1 MSAFKSLT
9 SQDVIITPFVVN
21 KSFSFVGS
29 ASLNEDN
36 VFIERLLG
44 KNITGSFEITTE
56 PTTGTTASSGFTSSY
71 YQRDIYN
78 SVKQLYYSN
87 ELPNPE
93 GTYIVTDLNG
103 NIVEDN
109 TNTNVHSRFDNY
121 LQTTLQSGSR
131 HLFPTES
138 NHKVAV
144 LSIPSQ
150 LYGDYINPSTFA
162 LDFRYLPSASSVNA
176 SLNYSVWDKNSFNN
190 KPLLNGS
197 GSIPI
202 TWNINENELNWFNSG
217 ALFVPV
223 DEYVEPYDIFISA
236 SFAPQI
242 SSYYVSS
249 SYLTSGYV
257 TQITASNVTL
267 SLAIDNGG
275 GSYTILASGSASL
288 QPTTPTT
295 INLSALELSYSGS
308 KLVLLPQFDAADPS
322 IATVIA
328 DVSYIVLAN
337 QLGNVFLRDDGNG
350 NLYDTSFNN
359 SYEGIIVY
367 SHGLVVITNQGLL
380 NFWPSTDD
388 VNVSFQSSRLIYE
401 TQYKCTI
408 RENEF
413 NYSLNPS
420 IISSSGTWTNPLN
433 SSCSLD
439 LRGQVYDFVTGSV
452 FAPYVTTVGLYNENQ
467 ELLAVAK
474 LSQPLPTSRTTDTS
488 ILINI
493 DR

>member
-36 VFIERLLG
+36 VFIERLIG

-56 PTTGTTASSGFTSSY
+56 PTTGTTASSGFSSSY

-93 GTYIVTDLNG
+93 GTYIVTDSNG
-103 NIVEDN
+103 NIVESN
-109 TNTNVHSRFDNY
+109 LTTNIHSRFDNY

-138 NHKVAV
+138 DHKVAV

-150 LYGDYINPSTFA
+150 LYGDYINPNTFA
-162 LDFRYLPSASSVNA
+162 LDFRYLPSASSVNV

-202 TWNINENELNWFNSG
+202 TWNINENELNWFNNG
-217 ALFVPV
+217 ILFVPV

-249 SYLTSGYV
+249 SYVTSGYITEV
-257 TQITASNVTL
+257 TASNITL

-295 INLSALELSYSGS
+295 INLSVQELSYSGS
-308 KLVLLPQFDAADPS
+308 NLVLLPQFSAADPS
-322 IATVIA
+322 TATVIA

-337 QLGNVFLRDDGNG
+337 QLGNIFLRDDGNG
-350 NLYDTSFNN
+350 NLYDTFTNI
-359 SYEGIIVY
+359 YEGIIIY
-367 SHGLVVITNQGLL
+367 PHGMIVMTNQGLL
-380 NFWPSTDD
+380 NYWPSTDD
-388 VNVSFQSSRLIYE
+388 INVSFQSSRLIYE

-420 IISSSGTWTNPLN
+420 LISSSGNFTNPLI
-433 SSCSLD
+433 STCSVD
-439 LRGQVYDFVTGSV
+439 IRGQAYDFVTGSNW
-452 FAPYVTTVGLYNENQ
+452 APYVTTVGLYNEAQ

-488 ILINI
+488 ILINL

>member
-36 VFIERLLG
+36 VFIERLIG

-71 YQRDIYN
+71 YQRDVYN
-78 SVKQLYYSN
+78 SIKQLYYSN

-93 GTYIVTDLNG
+93 GIRIIYDYQG
-103 NIVEDN
+103 NIVENN

-121 LQTTLQSGSR
+121 LNTTLSGSR
-131 HLFPTES
+131 LFQTQS
-138 NHKVAV
+138 NVQIAV
-144 LSIPSQ
+144 ISIPSQ
-150 LYGDYINPSTFA
+150 LYGDYINPG
-162 LDFRYLPSASSVNA
+162 
-176 SLNYSVWDKNSFNN
+176 SFYF
-190 KPLLNGS
+190 K
-197 GSIPI
+197 
-202 TWNINENELNWFNSG
+202 W
-217 ALFVPV
+217 AK
-223 DEYVEPYDIFISA
+223 
-236 SFAPQI
+236 
-242 SSYYVSS
+242 
-249 SYLTSGYV
+249 
-257 TQITASNVTL
+257 
-267 SLAIDNGG
+267 
-275 GSYTILASGSASL
+275 
-288 QPTTPTT
+288 TTPAGAYYT
-295 INLSALELSYSGS
+295 L
-308 KLVLLPQFDAADPS
+308 Q
-322 IATVIA
+322 
-328 DVSYIVLAN
+328 
-337 QLGNVFLRDDGNG
+337 DDGEGYLIISG
-350 NLYDTSFNN
+350 NLAGNPQ
-359 SYEGIIVY
+359 GIISY
-367 SHGLVVITNQGLL
+367 QHGLITIMDMGFMGGLT
-380 NFWPSTDD
+380 NFITQPD
-388 VNVSFQSSRLIYE
+388 VTCSFQSSRLIYE

-420 IISSSGTWTNPLN
+420 IISSSGLWTNPLN
-433 SSCSLD
+433 STCSLD

-488 ILINI
+488 ILINL

>member
-56 PTTGTTASSGFTSSY
+56 PTTGTTASSGFSSSY
-71 YQRDIYN
+71 FQRDIYN

-93 GTYIVTDLNG
+93 GIYIVTDLNG

-162 LDFRYLPSASSVNA
+162 LDFRYLPSASSVDA

-190 KPLLNGS
+190 KPLLDGS

-202 TWNINENELNWFNSG
+202 NWNINENELNWFNG
-217 ALFVPV
+217 GTLFVPT

-249 SYLTSGYV
+249 SYVTSGYITEV
-257 TQITASNVTL
+257 TASNVTL

-275 GSYTILASGSASL
+275 GSYTIITSGSVTLNPTASTSIYL
-288 QPTTPTT
+288 EA
-295 INLSALELSYSGS
+295 IELSYSGS
-308 KLVLLPQFDAADPS
+308 NIVLIPQFSAADPS
-322 IATVIA
+322 TATVIA
-328 DVSYIVLAN
+328 DVSYVVLAN
-337 QLGNVFLRDDGNG
+337 QLGNIFLRDDGNG
-350 NLYDTSFNN
+350 NIYDTSFDNP
-359 SYEGIIVY
+359 YEGIIIY

-380 NFWPSTDD
+380 NFWPETDD
-388 VNVSFQSSRLIYE
+388 INVSFQSSRTIYE
-401 TQYKCTI
+401 TQYKCTV

-413 NYSLNPS
+413 NYSQNPS
-420 IISSSGTWTNPLN
+420 LISSSNFVNPLI
-433 SSCSLD
+433 STCSLD
-439 LRGQVYDFVTGSV
+439 IRGQVYDFVTSS
-452 FAPYVTTVGLYNENQ
+452 FFSPYVTTVGLYNEAQ

-474 LSQPLPTSRTTDTS
+474 LSQPLPTSRTTDMS
-488 ILINI
+488 ILINL

>member
-56 PTTGTTASSGFTSSY
+56 PTTGTTASSGFSSSY
-71 YQRDIYN
+71 FQRDIYN

-103 NIVEDN
+103 NIVESN
-109 TNTNVHSRFDNY
+109 LTTNVHSRFDNY

-138 NHKVAV
+138 DHKVAV

-162 LDFRYLPSASSVNA
+162 LDFRYLPSASSVDV

-190 KPLLNGS
+190 KPLLDGS

-202 TWNINENELNWFNSG
+202 NWNINENELNWFNSG
-217 ALFVPV
+217 TLFVPT

-249 SYLTSGYV
+249 SYVTSGYITEV
-257 TQITASNVTL
+257 TASNITL

-275 GSYTILASGSASL
+275 GSYTVITSGSVTLNPTAS
-288 QPTTPTT
+288 TT
-295 INLSALELSYSGS
+295 IYLEAIELSYSGS
-308 KLVLLPQFDAADPS
+308 NLVLLPQFSAADPS
-322 IATVIA
+322 TATVIA

-350 NLYDTSFNN
+350 NIYDTLDN

-380 NFWPSTDD
+380 NFWPETDD
-388 VNVSFQSSRLIYE
+388 INVSFQSSRTIYE
-401 TQYKCTI
+401 TQYKCTV

-413 NYSLNPS
+413 NYSQNPS
-420 IISSSGTWTNPLN
+420 LISSSNFVNPLV
-433 SSCSLD
+433 STCSLD
-439 LRGQVYDFVTGSV
+439 IRGQVYDFVTGS
-452 FAPYVTTVGLYNENQ
+452 FFSPYVTTVGLYNEAQ

-474 LSQPLPTSRTTDTS
+474 LSQPLPTSRTTDMS
-488 ILINI
+488 ILINL

>member
-56 PTTGTTASSGFTSSY
+56 PTTGTTASSGFSSSY
-71 YQRDIYN
+71 FQRDIYN

-103 NIVEDN
+103 NIVESN
-109 TNTNVHSRFDNY
+109 LTTNVHSRFDNY

-138 NHKVAV
+138 DHKVAV

-162 LDFRYLPSASSVNA
+162 LDFRYLPSASSVDV

-190 KPLLNGS
+190 KPLLDGS

-217 ALFVPV
+217 ALFVPT

-249 SYLTSGYV
+249 SYVTSGYITEV
-257 TQITASNVTL
+257 TASNITL

-275 GSYTILASGSASL
+275 GSYTIITSGSVTLNPTAS
-288 QPTTPTT
+288 TT
-295 INLSALELSYSGS
+295 IYLEAIELSYSGS
-308 KLVLLPQFDAADPS
+308 NLVLLPQFNAADPS
-322 IATVIA
+322 TATVIA

-350 NLYDTSFNN
+350 NIYDTLDN
-359 SYEGIIVY
+359 SYEGIIIY

-380 NFWPSTDD
+380 NFWPETDD
-388 VNVSFQSSRLIYE
+388 INVSFQSSRTIYE
-401 TQYKCTI
+401 TQYKCTV

-413 NYSLNPS
+413 NYSQNPS
-420 IISSSGTWTNPLN
+420 LISSSNFVNPLI
-433 SSCSLD
+433 STCSLD
-439 LRGQVYDFVTGSV
+439 IRGQVYDFVTSS
-452 FAPYVTTVGLYNENQ
+452 FFSPYVTTVGLYNEAQ

-474 LSQPLPTSRTTDTS
+474 LSQPLPTSRTTDMS
-488 ILINI
+488 ILINL
-493 DR
+493 DK

>member
-1 MSAFKSLT
+1 MGAFKSLT
-9 SQDVIITPFVVN
+9 SQDVIVVPFVVN

-44 KNITGSFEITTE
+44 KNITGPFEINTE
-56 PTTGTTASSGFTSSY
+56 LTTGTTASNGYSSSY
-71 YQRDIYN
+71 YQRNIYN

-103 NIVEDN
+103 NIIEDN

-138 NHKVAV
+138 DHKIGVV
-144 LSIPSQ
+144 SIPSQ

-162 LDFRYLPSASSVNA
+162 LDFRYLPSASSVDA

-202 TWNINENELNWFNSG
+202 TWNINENELNWFNG
-217 ALFVPV
+217 GTLFVPV
-223 DEYVEPYDIFISA
+223 DEYVEPYDVFISA

-249 SYLTSGYV
+249 SYATSGYM
-257 TQITASNVTL
+257 TEITASNVTL

-275 GSYTILASGSASL
+275 GSYTVITSGSVTL
-288 QPTTPTT
+288 NPTTPTS
-295 INLSALELSYSGS
+295 IYLEAIELSYSGS
-308 KLVLLPQFDAADPS
+308 NLVLLPQFSAADPS
-322 IATVIA
+322 TATVIA
-328 DVSYIVLAN
+328 DVSYTVLAN
-337 QLGNVFLRDDGNG
+337 QLGNIFLRDDGNG

-413 NYSLNPS
+413 NYSQNPS
-420 IISSSGTWTNPLN
+420 LISGSNITNPLL
-433 SSCSLD
+433 SSSSLN
-439 LRGQVYDFVTGSV
+439 RSGQMYDFVTGSS

-488 ILINI
+488 ILINL

>member
-29 ASLNEDN
+29 ASLIEDN
-36 VFIERLLG
+36 VFIERLIG

-56 PTTGTTASSGFTSSY
+56 PTTGTTASSGFSSSY
-71 YQRDIYN
+71 FQRDIYN

-93 GTYIVTDLNG
+93 GTYIVTDLDG
-103 NIVEDN
+103 NIVESN
-109 TNTNVHSRFDNY
+109 LTTNVHSRFDNY

-131 HLFPTES
+131 HQFPTTS
-138 NHKVAV
+138 NDKVAV

-150 LYGDYINPSTFA
+150 LYGDYINPNTFA

-190 KPLLNGS
+190 KPLLDGS

-217 ALFVPV
+217 TLFVPT
-223 DEYVEPYDIFISA
+223 DAYVEPYDIFISA

-249 SYLTSGYV
+249 SYVSSGYITEV
-257 TQITASNVTL
+257 TASNVTL

-275 GSYTILASGSASL
+275 GSYTVITSASVVL
-288 QPTTPTT
+288 NPTASTS
-295 INLSALELSYSGS
+295 IYLEAIELSYSGS
-308 KLVLLPQFDAADPS
+308 NLVLLPQFSAADPS
-322 IATVIA
+322 TATVIA

-350 NLYDTSFNN
+350 NLYDTFDN
-359 SYEGIIVY
+359 SYEGIIIY
-367 SHGLVVITNQGLL
+367 PHGIVVITNQGLL
-380 NFWPSTDD
+380 NYWTETDD
-388 VNVSFQSSRLIYE
+388 INVSFQSSRTIYE

-420 IISSSGTWTNPLN
+420 LISSSGNFTNPLV
-433 SSCSLD
+433 STCSVD
-439 LRGQVYDFVTGSV
+439 IRGQAYDFVTGSS
-452 FAPYVTTVGLYNENQ
+452 FAPYITTVGLYNEAQ

-474 LSQPLPTSRTTDTS
+474 LSQPLPTSRTTDMS
-488 ILINI
+488 ILINL

>member
-1 MSAFKSLT
+1 MGAFKSLT
-9 SQDVIITPFVVN
+9 SQDVIVVPFVVN

-44 KNITGSFEITTE
+44 TNITGSFEIATE
-56 PTTGTTASSGFTSSY
+56 PTTGTTASNGYSSSY

-78 SVKQLYYSN
+78 SVKQLYYTNYISN
-87 ELPNPE
+87 PIS
-93 GTYIVTDLNG
+93 GSYIVTDLNG

-109 TNTNVHSRFDNY
+109 INTNVYSRFDNY

-162 LDFRYLPSASSVNA
+162 LDFRYLPSASSVDA

-190 KPLLNGS
+190 KPLLDGS

-202 TWNINENELNWFNSG
+202 TWNINENELNWFNG
-217 ALFVPV
+217 GTLFIPI
-223 DEYVEPYDIFISA
+223 DEYVEPYDVFISA

-249 SYLTSGYV
+249 SYVTSGYM
-257 TQITASNVTL
+257 TEITASNVTL

-275 GSYTILASGSASL
+275 GSYTVITSGSVAL
-288 QPTTPTT
+288 NPTNPTS
-295 INLSALELSYSGS
+295 IYLEAIELAYSGS
-308 KLVLLPQFDAADPS
+308 NLVLLPQFDAADPS
-322 IATVIA
+322 TATVIA
-328 DVSYIVLAN
+328 DVSYVVLAN

-350 NLYDTSFNN
+350 NIYDTFNN
-359 SYEGIIVY
+359 AYEGIIVY
-367 SHGLVVITNQGLL
+367 SHGMVVITNQGLL
-380 NFWPSTDD
+380 NFWPETDD
-388 VNVSFQSSRLIYE
+388 INVSFQSSRLIYE

-413 NYSLNPS
+413 NYSQNPS
-420 IISSSGTWTNPLN
+420 LISGSNITNPLL
-433 SSCSLD
+433 SSSSLN
-439 LRGQVYDFVTGSV
+439 RSGQMYDFVTGSS

>member
-9 SQDVIITPFVVN
+9 SQDVIVTPFVVN

-29 ASLNEDN
+29 ASLVEDN
-36 VFIERLLG
+36 VFIERLIG

-56 PTTGTTASSGFTSSY
+56 PTTGTTASSGFSSSY
-71 YQRDIYN
+71 FQRDIYN

-93 GTYIVTDLNG
+93 GTYIVTDLDG
-103 NIVEDN
+103 NIVESN
-109 TNTNVHSRFDNY
+109 LTTNVHSRFDNY

-144 LSIPSQ
+144 LSIPSK
-150 LYGDYINPSTFA
+150 LFGDYINPNTFA
-162 LDFRYLPSASSVNA
+162 LNFRYLPSASSVDV

-190 KPLLNGS
+190 KPLLDGS

-202 TWNINENELNWFNSG
+202 TWNVNENELNWFNSG
-217 ALFVPV
+217 TLFVPI
-223 DEYVEPYDIFISA
+223 DEYVEPYDIIVSA

-242 SSYYVSS
+242 LSYYISS
-249 SYLTSGYV
+249 SYVTSGYL
-257 TQITASNVTL
+257 TEITASNVTL

-275 GSYTILASGSASL
+275 GSYTIITSASVL
-288 QPTTPTT
+288 LDPTNSTS
-295 INLSALELSYSGS
+295 IILSAQELSYTGS
-308 KLVLLPQFDAADPS
+308 NLVLLPQFNAADPS
-322 IATVIA
+322 TATVIA

-337 QLGNVFLRDDGNG
+337 QLGNIFLRDDGNG
-350 NLYDTSFNN
+350 NLYDTYNN
-359 SYEGIIVY
+359 AYEGIIVY
-367 SHGLVVITNQGLL
+367 SHGLAVITNQGLL
-380 NFWPSTDD
+380 NYWDTTED
-388 VNVSFQSSRLIYE
+388 VEVSFQSSRTIYE

-420 IISSSGTWTNPLN
+420 LISGSNFTNPLN
-433 SSCSLD
+433 TTCSID
-439 LRGQVYDFVTGSV
+439 IRGQAYDFVTGSNW
-452 FAPYVTTVGLYNENQ
+452 APYVTTVGLYNEAQ

-474 LSQPLPTSRTTDTS
+474 LSQPLPTSRTTDMS
-488 ILINI
+488 ILINL

>member
-9 SQDVIITPFVVN
+9 SQDVIVVPFIVN

-36 VFIERLLG
+36 VFIERLIG
-44 KNITGSFEITTE
+44 KNITGSFEIATE
-56 PTTGTTASSGFTSSY
+56 PTTGTIAPSGFSSSY
-71 YQRDIYN
+71 FQRDIYN

-93 GTYIVTDLNG
+93 GTYIVTDSNG
-103 NIVEDN
+103 NIVESN
-109 TNTNVHSRFDNY
+109 LTTNVHSRFDNY

-131 HLFPTES
+131 YLFPTES

-150 LYGDYINPSTFA
+150 LYGDYINPNTFA

-176 SLNYSVWDKNSFNN
+176 SLSYSVWDKNSFNN
-190 KPLLNGS
+190 KPLLDGS

-202 TWNINENELNWFNSG
+202 NWNINENELNWFNSG
-217 ALFVPV
+217 ALFVPT
-223 DEYVEPYDIFISA
+223 DEYVEPYDIIISA

-242 SSYYVSS
+242 LSYYISS
-249 SYLTSGYV
+249 SYVTSGYL
-257 TQITASNVTL
+257 TEITASNITL

-275 GSYTILASGSASL
+275 SYTIITSGSVTLNPTAS
-288 QPTTPTT
+288 TS
-295 INLSALELSYSGS
+295 IYLSAPELSYSGS
-308 KLVLLPQFDAADPS
+308 NLVLLPQFDAADPS
-322 IATVIA
+322 TATVIA

-337 QLGNVFLRDDGNG
+337 QLGNIFLRDDGNG
-350 NLYDTSFNN
+350 NLYNTFNN
-359 SYEGIIVY
+359 TYEGIIVY
-367 SHGLVVITNQGLL
+367 PHGLAVITNQGLL
-380 NFWPSTDD
+380 NFWTETDD
-388 VNVSFQSSRLIYE
+388 VNVSFQSSRTIYE

-420 IISSSGTWTNPLN
+420 IISSSGLWTNRLN

>member
-9 SQDVIITPFVVN
+9 SQDVIITPFIVN

-56 PTTGTTASSGFTSSY
+56 PTTGTTASSGYSSSY
-71 YQRDIYN
+71 FQRDIYN

-131 HLFPTES
+131 YSFPTES

-150 LYGDYINPSTFA
+150 LYGDYINPSAFA
-162 LDFRYLPSASSVNA
+162 LDFRYLPSGSSVNA

-190 KPLLNGS
+190 KPLLDGS

-217 ALFVPV
+217 ALFVPT

-275 GSYTILASGSASL
+275 GSYTVITSASVAL
-288 QPTTPTT
+288 NPTTSTY
-295 INLSALELSYSGS
+295 IYLEAQELSYSGS
-308 KLVLLPQFDAADPS
+308 NLVLLPQFSATDPS
-322 IATVIA
+322 TATVIA
-328 DVSYIVLAN
+328 DVNYTVLAN
-337 QLGNVFLRDDGNG
+337 QLGNIFLRDDGNG
-350 NLYDTSFNN
+350 NIYDTSFNN
-359 SYEGIIVY
+359 LYEGIIIY

-380 NFWPSTDD
+380 NFWPETDD
-388 VNVSFQSSRLIYE
+388 INVSFQSSRLIYE

-420 IISSSGTWTNPLN
+420 LISSSGLWTNPLN

-439 LRGQVYDFVTGSV
+439 LRGQAYDFVTGSNWS
-452 FAPYVTTVGLYNENQ
+452 PYITTVGLYNENQ

-488 ILINI
+488 ILINL

>member
-1 MSAFKSLT
+1 MGAFKSLT
-9 SQDVIITPFVVN
+9 SQDVIVVPFVVN

-44 KNITGSFEITTE
+44 TNITGSFEITTE
-56 PTTGTTASSGFTSSY
+56 PTTGTTASNGYSSSY
-71 YQRDIYN
+71 FQRDIYN

-93 GTYIVTDLNG
+93 GIYIVTDLNG

-131 HLFPTES
+131 HSFPTES

-176 SLNYSVWDKNSFNN
+176 SLNYSVWDKNSFDN
-190 KPLLNGS
+190 KPLLDGS

-202 TWNINENELNWFNSG
+202 NWNINENELNWFNSG
-217 ALFVPV
+217 ALFVPT

-249 SYLTSGYV
+249 SYITSGYI
-257 TQITASNVTL
+257 TEITASNITL

-275 GSYTILASGSASL
+275 GSYTVITSGSASL
-288 QPTTPTT
+288 NPTSPTFIYLEAT
-295 INLSALELSYSGS
+295 ELSYSGS
-308 KLVLLPQFDAADPS
+308 NLVLLPQFDAADPS
-322 IATVIA
+322 TATVIA

-337 QLGNVFLRDDGNG
+337 QLGNVFLRDDGEG
-350 NLYDTSFNN
+350 NIYDTFNN
-359 SYEGIIVY
+359 AYNGIIVY
-367 SHGLVVITNQGLL
+367 SHGMVVITNQGLL
-380 NFWPSTDD
+380 NFWPETDD
-388 VNVSFQSSRLIYE
+388 INVSFQSSRLIYE

-420 IISSSGTWTNPLN
+420 LISGSNITNPLLR
-433 SSCSLD
+433 SSSLN
-439 LRGQVYDFVTGSV
+439 RSGQMYDFVTGSS

>member
-1 MSAFKSLT
+1 MGAFKSLT
-9 SQDVIITPFVVN
+9 SQDVIVVPFVVN

-44 KNITGSFEITTE
+44 TNITGSFEITTE
-56 PTTGTTASSGFTSSY
+56 PTTGITASNGYSSSY

-103 NIVEDN
+103 NIIEDN

-138 NHKVAV
+138 NHKIGVI
-144 LSIPSQ
+144 SIPSQ

-162 LDFRYLPSASSVNA
+162 LDFRYLPSASSVDA

-202 TWNINENELNWFNSG
+202 TWNINGNELNWFNG
-217 ALFVPV
+217 GTLFIPT

-249 SYLTSGYV
+249 SYATSGYI
-257 TQITASNVTL
+257 TEITASNVTL

-275 GSYTILASGSASL
+275 GSYTVITSGSVTL
-288 QPTTPTT
+288 NPTTPTS
-295 INLSALELSYSGS
+295 IYLEAIELSYSGS
-308 KLVLLPQFDAADPS
+308 NLVLLPQFDAADPS
-322 IATVIA
+322 TATVIA

-337 QLGNVFLRDDGNG
+337 QLGNIFLRDDGNG
-350 NLYDTSFNN
+350 NIYDTFNN
-359 SYEGIIVY
+359 AYEGIIVY
-367 SHGLVVITNQGLL
+367 SHGMVVITNQGLL
-380 NFWPSTDD
+380 NFWPETDD
-388 VNVSFQSSRLIYE
+388 INVSFQSSRLIYE

-413 NYSLNPS
+413 NYSQNPS
-420 IISSSGTWTNPLN
+420 IISGSNLTNPLL
-433 SSCSLD
+433 SSSSLN
-439 LRGQVYDFVTGSV
+439 RSGQMYDFVTGSS

-488 ILINI
+488 ILINL